1 MVDETNR
8 KEGVYMGII
17 IAILVGALIGWIASM
32 IMETDAQ
39 QGAIANIIIGI
50 VGSLLGQWLFGDVLH
65 IGNASLAGGFSLA
78 GLFWGVVGA
87 VILIAIL
94 RAIRV
99 FR

>member
-1 MVDETNR
+1 MSIIVA
-8 KEGVYMGII
+8 II
-17 IAILVGALIGWIASM
+17 IGALIGWVASM
-32 IMETDAQ
+32 VMNTDAQ

-50 VGSLLGQWLFGDVLH
+50 VGSLLGQWIFGDVLG
-65 IGNASLAGGFSLA
+65 IGGASLAGGFSLA

-94 RAIRV
+94 RAVKV